1 MSSCDLNISKFIKD
15 IQTSQSWYRI
25 DIDNHMLCKHIQ
37 ANGFLE
43 AILYVY
49 GIYGN
54 RFHDVAP
61 VLIAR
66 LWQHFP
72 VLSALTVLKMGICLN
87 LTNADAKLFGKHLKH
102 ARKSL
107 NNIIVQ
113 AAMKL
118 FNKYESIRLY
128 ATTIDGRMMPLTW
141 LVRKTSPKLSF
152 QADRKD
158 CKDCSTFSWFTLP
171 QTLTQ
176 FPLTFNQRLGQSGQL
191 AQLKWVWCNS
201 SNQHSN
207 EWLGPGRST
216 LSPWWY
222 FFGTWKAT
230 KSKAR
235 CRILARPNV
244 IAPGICDGGAQ
255 DIGSETCCSN
265 LGATVMRRWGKYVQ
279 SRHFGRHVPYRWN
292 IRWHFS

>member
-1 MSSCDLNISKFIKD
+1 MSSCDLNISKSVKD
-15 IQTSQSWYRI
+15 FQTSQSWYRI

-54 RFHDVAP
+54 RFHDVSP
-61 VLIAR
+61 VLIVR

-87 LTNADAKLFGKHLKH
+87 LANADAKLFGKHLKH

-113 AAMKL
+113 AAMKH
-118 FNKYESIRLY
+118 FNNESIQLY
-128 ATTIDGRMMPLTW
+128 ATTIDGRMMPLW

-158 CKDCSTFSWFTLP
+158 CKDCKGTFSWFTLP

-176 FPLTFNQRLGQSGQL
+176 FPLTFNQRPGQSGQL
-191 AQLKWVWCNS
+191 AQLKWVWCNC
-201 SNQHSN
+201 
-207 EWLGPGRST
+207 
-216 LSPWWY
+216 
-222 FFGTWKAT
+222 AT
-230 KSKAR
+230 PQINK
-235 CRILARPNV
+235 I
-244 IAPGICDGGAQ
+244 
-255 DIGSETCCSN
+255 
-265 LGATVMRRWGKYVQ
+265 
-279 SRHFGRHVPYRWN
+279 N
-292 IRWHFS
+292 IPMSG